1 MLDHTCEQAVLC
13 NRNCFKILCTL
24 LNNPSKTDKQSEVLW
39 KENCE
44 LSCLWSPC
52 LIGQIF
58 GCHSQPFELCKGHL
72 NPKILQFF
80 LIWVQCK
87 LKVLLK
93 SPSFFFHTRAF
104 WHEKLHVKVYFVRHF
119 DSAIFVVMS
128 WVVSLPIGSQ
138 EPLRDLYKH
147 VCCLVSYKSIFLV
160 LTTVKRCVIGS
171 SNDLNKTGHCAHL
184 FLKEENIGHQWIKFV
199 QVRCADFLQTTEH
212 SMICGALHIAPECF
226 KRHGMVKMGLK
237 ATRNNLIATV
247 HWHFSWHCLK
257 CVSRLWRAKNM
268 KCWLRARLLVK
279 RSQTSTAVD
288 KLCSE
293 MF

>member
-1 MLDHTCEQAVLC
+1 
-13 NRNCFKILCTL
+13 
-24 LNNPSKTDKQSEVLW
+24 
-39 KENCE
+39 
-44 LSCLWSPC
+44 
-52 LIGQIF
+52 
-58 GCHSQPFELCKGHL
+58 
-72 NPKILQFF
+72 
-80 LIWVQCK
+80 
-87 LKVLLK
+87 
-93 SPSFFFHTRAF
+93 
-104 WHEKLHVKVYFVRHF
+104 
-119 DSAIFVVMS
+119 MS

-171 SNDLNKTGHCAHL
+171 SNDLKKTGHCAHL